1 MSKGKTK
8 SKEIVVDVTPE
19 EYAAELATGIS
30 EQQAVMPGRHVFRRG
45 GFRER
50 HPEFANSAST
60 ERKVRISICLD
71 ADVLAFFKQEAQVPG
86 ALPYQTRI
94 NAILREVMARA
105 SSDVK
110 ADLVADDA
118 FIAAVA
124 DRVAAISRR
133 T

>member
-8 SKEIVVDVTPE
+8 AKEIVVDVTPE
-19 EYAAELATGIS
+19 EFAAELATGIS
-30 EQQAVMPGRHVFRRG
+30 EEQAVTPGRHVFRRG

-50 HPEFANSAST
+50 HPEFTNSAST

-71 ADVLAFFKQEAQVPG
+71 ADVLAYFKQEAQSPG

-94 NAILREVMARA
+94 NAILREAMTRE
-105 SSDVK
+105 SLDVK

-133 T
+133 P